1 MGLSRQ
7 SILNTSKRGA
17 IYATLIVLADF
28 IALGLDSFLLSR
40 NMLRYLTLFT
50 LGQAGL
56 LFFVGGAMDISGSVS
71 FSRAI
76 DRLTKS
82 EHDWSIESHR
92 KTQSRA
98 APLIMTG
105 LFLSVLS
112 FLLAYPLN

>member
-7 SILNTSKRGA
+7 SILNISKRGA
-17 IYATLIVLADF
+17 VYAALIILADF
-28 IALGLDSFLLSR
+28 IALGLDSLLLSR
-40 NMLRYLTLFT
+40 NMFRYLTLFT

-56 LFFVGGAMDISGSVS
+56 LFFAGGAMDIAGSVS

-82 EHDWSIESHR
+82 EHEWNIENHR

-98 APLIMTG
+98 APFIMTG
-105 LFLSVLS
+105 LFLSVVS